1 MKAILLAAA
10 VAVGL
15 SSCAAPSASPPKGAL
30 STDAKPATG
39 GDTTQLFRTM
49 DTVPAGRG
57 PYIGIVTPSRSNP
70 TGQVQYGPHG
80 EISLFAPT
88 DDGSG

>member
-10 VAVGL
+10 VTLGL
-15 SSCAAPSASPPKGAL
+15 SSCAALSASPLKGAV
-30 STDAKPATG
+30 STDNKPATG
-39 GDTTQLFRTM
+39 GKTTQLFNTM
-49 DTVPAGRG
+49 ETAPAGRG

-88 DDGSG
+88 NNGSG